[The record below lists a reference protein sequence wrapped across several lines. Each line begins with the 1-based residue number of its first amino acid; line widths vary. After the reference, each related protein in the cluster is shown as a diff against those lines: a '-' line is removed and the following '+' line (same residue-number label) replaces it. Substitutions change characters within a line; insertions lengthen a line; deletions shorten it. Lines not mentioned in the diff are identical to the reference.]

1 MCADSGVR
9 NASRNDEVKGLPN
22 WLTFVVSVGA
32 GFAGG
37 EFFDFP
43 WWLRLITVVA
53 VTILM
58 QGVNEIVVRFRAKKK
73 CPEGDTG
80 H

>member
-1 MCADSGVR
+1 M
-9 NASRNDEVKGLPN
+9 KGFPS
-22 WLTFVVSVGA
+22 WLTFVVSVAA
-32 GFAGG
+32 GFVGG
-37 EFFDFP
+37 EFFGFP

-58 QGVNEIVVRFRAKKK
+58 QGAGEIVGRTRAMRKAR
-73 CPEGDTG
+73 EEHTG